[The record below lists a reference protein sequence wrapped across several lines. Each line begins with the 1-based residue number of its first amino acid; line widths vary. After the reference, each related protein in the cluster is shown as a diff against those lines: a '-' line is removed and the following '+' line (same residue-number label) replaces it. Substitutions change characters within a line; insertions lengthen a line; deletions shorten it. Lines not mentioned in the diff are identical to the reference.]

1 VISAPLL
8 QNPGERPDH
17 KHNRIIRAQ
26 KMVSHSALQTSFQHT
41 VKNERGKT
49 L

>member
-1 VISAPLL
+1 
-8 QNPGERPDH
+8 
-17 KHNRIIRAQ
+17 
-26 KMVSHSALQTSFQHT
+26 MVSHSALQTSFQHT